1 MELFV
6 KDDEVAAMQRNLAL
20 LQGEARLAQMV
31 ELAWHLRE
39 RDSARAKQLAQEVD
53 AYLCQ
58 VGGAQTRH
66 AIWLARLILLDAELH
81 WLQANIEV
89 AVVLAEQ
96 ALQRFTELD
105 DAAGCCDAHWLR
117 AFLALDSGMPIK
129 RDAELDAAL
138 QYAGTLHDSIRQQ
151 VMEATLARFAILR
164 GVVAAEQRW
173 GKQFHPDMGPL
184 PAAVACWAHDYLGMA
199 AVQHGDYGSSAVFFM
214 RSQEAAQQTGQIR
227 RAINAQC
234 NVAEAYTNLNDSY
247 SALEWMQ
254 NALAVA
260 RQVGW
265 PWSIGG
271 CLYQLGESLRRM
283 GRLDEAQQLLDEALL
298 IMQPLANSRSFAIA
312 MQYQADLLLDR
323 QQYQAA
329 HDMFVGLEARG
340 KALRQ
345 FNLQIVGKRG
355 QAHALS
361 HLGQPERALA
371 AAQEAWELARK
382 TSDAHRQISVLE
394 VLATIH
400 SQYAL
405 PVAHPIT
412 EASPTLHYLLLAQQ
426 VARTIEGYR
435 IPASLYDSLAQAYA
449 VIGQHVKAYEMAM
462 EAIGAYRRS
471 HNQEAT
477 HRAIAVQ
484 VQRQTER
491 AHAEGEHHRQLAL
504 AEARRA
510 ELLQQNSNTLEI
522 LGTVGQEITAQLDRK
537 AVFQSLYRHTQ
548 GLLDMNT
555 FVIYRADSESAT
567 LELAFGMENGQP
579 LPGDTVALANAQAGS
594 ARCARERRM
603 IQIDYPDS
611 ADEANLIPGTLANR
625 SVLFA
630 PLLVATRLLGVMSV
644 QALQDGVYGAREQ
657 MIFRTL
663 SAYGAIALDN
673 AEAYDRLR
681 QAQTQLIAHEKMA
694 ALGALV
700 AGVAHELNTPL
711 SNSMMMASALQERTD
726 SLELLMRQ
734 HSLHQSDLQ
743 DYLADA
749 QQATT
754 LIMRGLSNAA
764 KLVNSFKQ
772 VAVDRATAQRRQF
785 DLAQTCDEVVATMMR
800 QVRADGHHFD
810 LDVNAGITM
819 VSYPGALGQV
829 IGNLINNALL
839 HAFDGRVGGRISLLA
854 RPRGASRVIIEFRDN
869 GCGIAKAHLARI
881 FDPFFTTKMGQ
892 GSNGLGL
899 SVSYNIVTSLLDG
912 EITVQSTEGEGCVFT
927 LDLPLVTQEK

>member
-6 KDDEVAAMQRNLAL
+6 NDDEVAVMERHMAQ
-20 LQGEARLAQMV
+20 LQGESRLAQMV

-39 RDSARAKQLAQEVD
+39 RDSARAKQLAHEVD
-53 AYLCQ
+53 TYLCQ
-58 VGGAQTRH
+58 VGGAQTQH
-66 AIWLARLILLDAELH
+66 AIWLARLILLDAEIN
-81 WLQANIEV
+81 WLQANIDV
-89 AVVLAEQ
+89 AIVLAEQ

-117 AFLALDSGMPIK
+117 AFLAVDAGMPIK

-138 QYAGTLHDSIRQQ
+138 QYAAILHDSVRQQ

-164 GVVAAEQRW
+164 GSVAAEQRW
-173 GKQFHPDMGPL
+173 GKQFHADMAPL
-184 PAAVACWAHDYLGMA
+184 PTAVATWAHDYLGMV
-199 AVQHGDYGSSAVFFM
+199 AVLQGDYGRSAVFFM
-214 RSQEAAQQTGQIR
+214 HAQEAAQQSGQIR

-254 NALAVA
+254 NALVLA
-260 RQVGW
+260 RQTGW

-298 IMQPLANSRSFAIA
+298 IMRPLANSRSYAIA
-312 MQYQADLLLDR
+312 LQYQADLWLDR
-323 QQYQAA
+323 KLYQAA
-329 HDMFVGLEARG
+329 HDMFVELEARG
-340 KALRQ
+340 RALRQ
-345 FNLQIVGKRG
+345 SNLQIVGKRG

-361 HLGQPERALA
+361 HLGQPEQALA
-371 AAQEAWELARK
+371 AALGAWDLARK
-382 TSDAHRQISVLE
+382 TNDAHRQISVLE

-400 SQYAL
+400 RLYDL
-405 PVAHPIT
+405 PPAQPIA
-412 EASPTLHYLLLAQQ
+412 EASPSLHYLLLAQQ
-426 VARTIEGYR
+426 VAAGIEGYR
-435 IPASLYDSLAQAYA
+435 IPAGLYDALAQAYA
-449 VIGQHVKAYEMAM
+449 AVGQHVKAYELAM
-462 EAIGAYRRS
+462 QAIFSYRHS
-471 HNQEAT
+471 HTQEAT

-491 AHAEGEHHRQLAL
+491 AQAEGERHRQLAL

-537 AVFQSLYRHTQ
+537 AIFHALYRHAQ
-548 GLLDMNT
+548 ELLGLDT
-555 FVIYRADSESAT
+555 FAIYRADSENGT
-567 LELAFGMENGQP
+567 LELAFGMEQDRP
-579 LPGDTVALANAQAGS
+579 LPSDTVQLDDPEAGS
-594 ARCARERRM
+594 ARSARERR
-603 IQIDYPDS
+603 
-611 ADEANLIPGTLANR
+611 LIGVDFPEGGNPATLVPGTLANR

-630 PLLVATRLLGVMSV
+630 PLVAAARLLGVMTV
-644 QALQDGVYGAREQ
+644 QTLAVGTYGAREQ
-657 MIFRTL
+657 MIVRTL

-681 QAQTQLIAHEKMA
+681 QAQSQLIAHEKMA

-743 DYLADA
+743 DYLRDA

-772 VAVDRATAQRRQF
+772 VAVDRATAQRRPF

-800 QVRADGHHFD
+800 QIRADGHQFD
-810 LDVNAGITM
+810 LDVNANISM

-839 HAFDGRVGGRISLLA
+839 HAFDGRVGGRISLSA
-854 RPRGASRVIIEFRDN
+854 RPRGANRVVIEFRDN
-869 GCGIAKAHLARI
+869 GVGIAKAHLARI

-912 EITVQSTEGEGCVFT
+912 QITVQSTEGEGTVFI
-927 LDLPLVTQEK
+927 LDLPLVTPEK